1 MNENGDKL
9 IEQFDVVAD
18 MFDATTLLLLLAGI
32 LTIWLLNWFVRR
44 FCELLMER
52 MPSRRFQL
60 LQLSTLTT
68 FVLYI
73 GGTVVLIV
81 GVLQPPKEFLIAVGG
96 SIAVALGFALK
107 DVAASLVSGIMLLF
121 DRPFQVGDRVSF
133 NDTYGT
139 ITAITLRS
147 VRLQTLDDNT
157 VTIPNSRFITDVVA
171 SGNMGA
177 MEMMVTADFHL
188 ALDADIDQ
196 ARDIIRQ
203 VIVTSRFA
211 FLKKPVTFSIE
222 EVALAERIAIR
233 LRAKA
238 YVLDVDHEK
247 DFKTDI
253 TRRATRLLLEAGIQR
268 PTRD

>member
-1 MNENGDKL
+1 MNENADDL
-9 IEQFDVVAD
+9 MDQFDVLAT
-18 MFDATTLLLLLAGI
+18 MFDAGTLLLLLGGI
-32 LTIWLLNWFVRR
+32 LAIWLANWLVRKT
-44 FCELLMER
+44 CESLTER
-52 MPSRRFQL
+52 MPSRRFLL
-60 LQLSTLTT
+60 LQLSTLTS

-73 GGTVVLIV
+73 GGTAWLIV
-81 GVLQPPKEFLIAVGG
+81 GIVQPPREFLIAVGG
-96 SIAVALGFALK
+96 SAAVALGFALK

-121 DRPFQVGDRVSF
+121 DRPFQVGDRVTF
-133 NDTYGT
+133 DGVYGT

-188 ALDADIDQ
+188 ALDADVDR
-196 ARDIIRQ
+196 AREILHQ

-211 FLKKPVTFSIE
+211 YLKKAVSFSIE

-253 TRRATRLLLEAGIQR
+253 TCRASRLFLEAGIER
-268 PTRD
+268 PARN